1 MVLPMCYKLEQN
13 TGLIRGFLRGSLASK
28 AEVTVSVAAGTEE
41 ELDAKVVELDE
52 ALAAVDDKAADMEG
66 VNDGQCDA
74 IEDANAI
81 LEALVQRLEAAGLE
95 VPPEV
100 NGAIAALG
108 AELEDRRAGPLE
120 LP

>member
-1 MVLPMCYKLEQN
+1 MQ
-13 TGLIRGFLRGSLASK
+13 
-28 AEVTVSVAAGTEE
+28 E

-100 NGAIAALG
+100 NDAIAALG
-108 AELEDRRAGPLE
+108 AELEEDDSEEDSEESEEVSEDMGTSQR
-120 LP
+120 